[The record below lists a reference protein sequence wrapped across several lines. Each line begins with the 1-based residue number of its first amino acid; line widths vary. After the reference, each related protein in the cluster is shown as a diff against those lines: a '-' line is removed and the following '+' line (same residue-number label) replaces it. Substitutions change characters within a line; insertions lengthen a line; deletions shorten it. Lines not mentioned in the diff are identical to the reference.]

1 MNNLPL
7 GFTDLNLG
15 FALPELF
22 LTAALFG
29 LLLFAVFRG
38 QDRPDLAMSG
48 TVVALLTTL
57 VLTLAMPVS
66 AQGQAFAGLFLA
78 DPLAQFAKVLILGAS
93 AFVLWMS
100 GPSLTAAGL
109 AKFEYPVLLG
119 FAALGMMLMVS
130 ASDLISAYLGLQL
143 QSLALYVMA
152 AFNRSDGRASEAGLK
167 YFILGALSSG
177 MLLYGISLV
186 YGFGGAGS
194 TSFAALYS
202 TIEVLG
208 SPSDNLGLIVGLV
221 FVAAGLAFKISAA
234 PFHMWTPD
242 VYQGAPLPVTAF
254 FASAPKVAAFVLLF
268 RLLYDP
274 LLALA
279 AQWQELL
286 VLLSLFSIFW
296 GAIAGIAQRR
306 LKRLIAYSSI
316 GHMGYALL
324 GLVTADQAGA
334 VAMLNYLTAYVL
346 MTLGVF
352 ALVLSLEKDGKEVEW
367 VSDLTGL
374 SQAAP
379 VKAFAL
385 LILMMSLAGIPIF
398 AGFFVK
404 LKVFAAVVE
413 AGYILPA
420 VLGILGSVIAC
431 FYYIRVVKVAYFDEV
446 EEGQTPVADA
456 SALSTSWVLI
466 GAIALVSLW
475 GLADR
480 SITAAATYGIE
491 QQAAALDR
499 RDAGLPAS
507 GAGS

>member
-1 MNNLPL
+1 MS
-7 GFTDLNLG
+7 FADLNLG

-22 LTAALFG
+22 LVAALFG
-29 LLLFAVFRG
+29 LLMFGVFKG
-38 QDRPDLAMSG
+38 QDRPELAVGG
-48 TVVALLTTL
+48 TVVALLGTL
-57 VLTLAMPVS
+57 VLTLITPVS
-66 AQGQAFAGLFLA
+66 AQGDAFAGLFIA
-78 DPLAQFAKVLILGAS
+78 DPLARFAKVLILGSS
-93 AFVLWMS
+93 ALVLWMS
-100 GPSLTAAGL
+100 GPRLAAYGL
-109 AKFEYPVLLG
+109 AKFEYPILMG
-119 FAALGMMLMVS
+119 FAVLGMMLMVS
-130 ASDLISAYLGLQL
+130 ASDMLSLYLGLEL

-152 AFNRSDGRASEAGLK
+152 AFNRNDGRASEAGLK

-177 MLLYGISLV
+177 VLLYGISMI

-202 TIEVLG
+202 SIVVLG

-221 FVAAGLAFKISAA
+221 FIAAGLAFKISAA

-242 VYQGAPLPVTAF
+242 VYQGSPLPVTAF

-268 RLLYDP
+268 RVLYDP
-274 LLALA
+274 LISLA
-279 AQWQELL
+279 AQWQDLL
-286 VLLSLFSIFW
+286 VLLSLVSIFW
-296 GAIAGIAQRR
+296 GAVAGIAQKS

-324 GLVTADQAGA
+324 GLVAANEAGGT
-334 VAMLNYLTAYVL
+334 AMLNYLAAYVL

-352 ALVLSLEKDGKEVEW
+352 ALVMSLEKDGKEVEL
-367 VSDLTGL
+367 VSDLKGL

-379 VKAFAL
+379 MKALAL

-413 AGYILPA
+413 AGYMLPA

-446 EEGQTPVADA
+446 DA
-456 SALSTSWVLI
+456 GETQVTDAPAMSTTWVLVGSI
-466 GAIALVSLW
+466 LLVSLW
-475 GLADR
+475 AVADR
-480 SITAAATYGIE
+480 SINSAAKFGIE
-491 QQAAALDR
+491 QQATALDL
-499 RDAGLPAS
+499 RDTSMMAA
-507 GAGS
+507 AEGS